1 MKTQITEIAWVRGTR
16 PTHWVTSI
24 RAHDGTRYCGEVF
37 HRQDIDAY
45 VGELHVHR
53 DDKEGTDC
61 EHRHV
66 ELLIRI
72 ESPALDF
79 AQHAIAQAFVTV
91 LHNRERGLKPEPD
104 RALS

>member
-1 MKTQITEIAWVRGTR
+1 MRTEIREIKWTRGTR
-16 PTHWVTSI
+16 PTHWVTSLI
-24 RAHDGTRYCGEVF
+24 AHDGTRYCGEVY

-53 DDKEGTDC
+53 DDKNDNACGD
-61 EHRHV
+61 RHT

-72 ESPALDF
+72 EFGSVDM
-79 AQHAIAQAFVTV
+79 AQQQIASAFFVV
-91 LHNRERGLKPEPD
+91 LNNRERGMQPEPN